1 MKTFEKAYFES
12 KNLDREKELKR
23 LIFIK
28 SELIKETKKEIKQ
41 MQQEVDMIN
50 GYKKLE
56 KRKK

>member
-1 MKTFEKAYFES
+1 M
-12 KNLDREKELKR
+12 
-23 LIFIK
+23 K

-56 KRKK
+56 KKKVKK